1 MAFTTIILFENG
13 VPFREETPEDKVQ
26 DTIMRLLRGPA
37 AQAGMIKEFRIIDQM
52 DNTVF
57 LARDNEII
65 FPTKED
71 VEAALKAG

>member
-1 MAFTTIILFENG
+1 MAFTTYILFENG
-13 VPFREETPEDKVQ
+13 VPFREETPEDQVK

-37 AQAGMIKEFRIIDQM
+37 AQAGMIKEFRIVDQM

>member
-13 VPFREETPEDKVQ
+13 VPFREETPEDKVK

-37 AQAGMIKEFRIIDQM
+37 AQAGMIKEFRIVDQM

-71 VEAALKAG
+71 VKAALAAG